1 MTTTEPTMAEPLTT
15 MPLRTTPPRKI
26 RGRSPLERLRSG
38 SATTAKYTS
47 LVVASIITI
56 LPLSVLLFAGLK
68 TGKEYAATGPFTPP
82 SNWLNFDN
90 FVTAFVSGEMLQG
103 FVNTTIV
110 LAVSLVGTIF
120 IGTMAAYALDRFNF
134 RGKRLVL
141 VLFLAATLIP
151 GVTTQVATFQL
162 ISALGLYD
170 SMAALII
177 LFMGTDI
184 IAIYLFIQFMQS
196 IPVSLDEAAMID
208 GANRWT
214 IYWRIILPLLR
225 PAIATVVII
234 KGIAIYNEFYLPF
247 LYLPS
252 QQFISTAL
260 FRFKGP
266 YGAQWEVIAAGT
278 ILVIIPTF
286 IAFLLLQRWIYK
298 GLTAGAVK

>member
-1 MTTTEPTMAEPLTT
+1 MTAITSRDAKAKPSRHSSGHPHQRGLTPW
-15 MPLRTTPPRKI
+15 MRV
-26 RGRSPLERLRSG
+26 RSM
-38 SATTAKYTS
+38 SATTAKYVS
-47 LVVASIITI
+47 LILGALFTL
-56 LPLSVLLFAGLK
+56 LPLSVVLFASLK
-68 TGKEYAATGPFTPP
+68 TSQEYATTGPFEAPG
-82 SNWLNFDN
+82 NWLNFDN
-90 FVTAFVSGEMLQG
+90 FVTAFTSGEMLEG
-103 FVNTTIV
+103 FTNTLIV
-110 LAVSLVGTIF
+110 LVVSLVGTIF
-120 IGTMAAYALDRFNF
+120 IGTMAAYAIDRFQF
-134 RGKRLVL
+134 RGKKLV
-141 VLFLAATLIP
+141 VGLFLLATLIP
-151 GVTTQVATFQL
+151 SVTSQVATFQL
-162 ISALGLYD
+162 INGLGLYD
-170 SMAALII
+170 TKTALIL

-234 KGIAIYNEFYLPF
+234 KGIAIYNEFYAPF

-252 QQFISTAL
+252 EGFISTSL

-266 YGAQWEVIAAGT
+266 FGAQWEVIAAGT
-278 ILVIIPTF
+278 IVVIIPTI

>member
-1 MTTTEPTMAEPLTT
+1 MTTTEEPLRT
-15 MPLRTTPPRKI
+15 MPLRTSPPEPKI
-26 RGRSPLERLRSG
+26 RGRSPRERVRSG

-47 LVVASIITI
+47 LIVAAVVTI

-68 TGKEYAATGPFTPP
+68 TAPEYAQTGPFTPP

-90 FVTAFVSGEMLQG
+90 FVTAFVSGKMLEG

-110 LAVSLVGTIF
+110 LVVSLVGTIF

-141 VLFLAATLIP
+141 ALFLIATLIP

-162 ISALGLYD
+162 INAFGLYD

-252 QQFISTAL
+252 QGFISTSL

>member
-1 MTTTEPTMAEPLTT
+1 MTITESPRTA
-15 MPLRTTPPRKI
+15 TTPATPARSI
-26 RGRSPLERLRSG
+26 RGRSPLERLRG
-38 SATTAKYTS
+38 ISATTAKYLS
-47 LVVASIITI
+47 LVIASVVTL
-56 LPLSVLLFAGLK
+56 LPLSVLLFASLK
-68 TGKEYAATGPFTPP
+68 TAPEYAQTGPFDPP

-90 FVTAFVSGEMLQG
+90 FVTAFTSGEMLEG

-110 LAVSLVGTIF
+110 LVVSLAGTIF
-120 IGTMAAYALDRFNF
+120 IGTMAAYALDRFAF
-134 RGKRLVL
+134 RGKKLVFG
-141 VLFLAATLIP
+141 LFLVATLIP
-151 GVTTQVATFQL
+151 SVTSQVATFQL
-162 ISALGLYD
+162 INGLGLYD
-170 SMAALII
+170 TKAALIL

-214 IYWRIILPLLR
+214 IYWRIVLPLLK

-234 KGIAIYNEFYLPF
+234 KGIAVYNEFYAPF

-252 QQFISTAL
+252 EGLISTSL

-266 YGAQWEVIAAGT
+266 FGAQWEVIAAGT
-278 ILVIIPTF
+278 VLVIIPTL

-298 GLTAGAVK
+298 GHTSGAVK

>member
-1 MTTTEPTMAEPLTT
+1 
-15 MPLRTTPPRKI
+15 MPLRTTPPKQI
-26 RGRSPLERLRSG
+26 RGRSALDKLRSG

-47 LVVASIITI
+47 LIIAAIVTI

-68 TGKEYAATGPFTPP
+68 TKTEYAQTGPFTPP
-82 SNWLNFDN
+82 SDWLNFDN
-90 FVTAFVSGEMLQG
+90 FVTAFVSGKMLEG

-141 VLFLAATLIP
+141 ALFLVATLIP

-162 ISALGLYD
+162 INAFGLYD
-170 SMAALII
+170 SMASLII

-196 IPVSLDEAAMID
+196 IPISLDEAAMID

-214 IYWRIILPLLR
+214 IYWRIVLPLLR

-252 QQFISTAL
+252 QGFISTSL

-278 ILVIIPTF
+278 ILVIIPTI
-286 IAFLLLQRWIYK
+286 IAFLVLQRWIYR

>member
-1 MTTTEPTMAEPLTT
+1 MTATSL
-15 MPLRTTPPRKI
+15 PPR
-26 RGRSPLERLRSG
+26 RVASGRTIGERIG
-38 SATTAKYTS
+38 GMSAATAKYVS
-47 LVVASIITI
+47 LVIAAIVTL
-56 LPLSVLLFAGLK
+56 LPLSVLLFASLK
-68 TGKEYAATGPFTPP
+68 TKSEYAQSGPFEPP

-90 FVTAFVSGEMLQG
+90 FITAFTSGKMLEG

-120 IGTMAAYALDRFNF
+120 LGTMAAYALDRFAF
-134 RGKRLVL
+134 RGKKLVFG
-141 VLFLAATLIP
+141 LFLLATLIP

-162 ISALGLYD
+162 INGLGLYD
-170 SMAALII
+170 TKAALIL

-184 IAIYLFIQFMQS
+184 IAIYLFIQFMQG
-196 IPVSLDEAAMID
+196 IPASLDEAAMID

-214 IYWRIILPLLR
+214 IYWRIVLPLLR

-234 KGIAIYNEFYLPF
+234 KGIAIYNEFYAPF

-252 QQFISTAL
+252 EGLISTSL

-266 YGAQWEVIAAGT
+266 FGAQWEVIAAGT
-278 ILVIIPTF
+278 IVVIIPTL